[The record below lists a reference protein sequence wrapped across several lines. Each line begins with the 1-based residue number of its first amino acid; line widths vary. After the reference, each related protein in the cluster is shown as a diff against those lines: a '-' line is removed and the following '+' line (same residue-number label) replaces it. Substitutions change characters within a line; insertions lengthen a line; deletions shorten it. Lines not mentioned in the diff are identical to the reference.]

1 MSNETTKPTH
11 RLVRYY
17 GTGKTAARAEL
28 GAVWTKP
35 DGSLAIRLDTP
46 TEQVWFQA
54 FAIHND
60 G

>member
-1 MSNETTKPTH
+1 MSNETHKPSH

-17 GTGKTAARAEL
+17 GSGRNAARAEI

-35 DGSLAIRLDTP
+35 DGSLAIRLDSP

-54 FAIHND
+54 FPIPND
-60 G
+60 H